1 MQGNYLEQALG
12 MIHSRRLAAEQQ
24 NRERIMEI
32 EGRIPEVSEVNYQMF
47 RTSRDLMQIIVKGEN
62 TKERVAA
69 LRQQN
74 LQAQEMIR
82 RLLKEHGYP
91 EDYLEL
97 HYTCEKCN
105 DTGYFQ
111 QKYCTC
117 LTDLIAKL
125 SAREL
130 NKSVQFEQCS
140 FENFDLN
147 YYRGFQ
153 TENGGSCYQ
162 AMEKVYFFCQEYARQ
177 FTNHSSSILMFG
189 KTGRGKTHLSLAIAN
204 RVLQNGYN
212 VLYDS
217 AINFCGRWKRNTSA
231 EAAAMTTR
239 WTRCCPAIC

>member
-32 EGRIPEVSEVNYQMF
+32 ESRIPEVSEVNYQMF

-140 FENFDLN
+140 FEKF
-147 YYRGFQ
+147 RPETIIGASRPK
-153 TENGGSCYQ
+153 TGGSCYQ
-162 AMEKVYFFCQEYARQ
+162 ANGKRS
-177 FTNHSSSILMFG
+177 TSS
-189 KTGRGKTHLSLAIAN
+189 
-204 RVLQNGYN
+204 V
-212 VLYDS
+212 
-217 AINFCGRWKRNTSA
+217 RNTPASLPTTP
-231 EAAAMTTR
+231 AAF
-239 WTRCCPAIC
+239 

>member
-32 EGRIPEVSEVNYQMF
+32 ESRIPEVSEVNYQMF

-153 TENGGSCYQ
+153 TENGGSCSQ
-162 AMEKVYFFCQEYARQ
+162 AMEKVYFF
-177 FTNHSSSILMFG
+177 
-189 KTGRGKTHLSLAIAN
+189 
-204 RVLQNGYN
+204 
-212 VLYDS
+212 
-217 AINFCGRWKRNTSA
+217 
-231 EAAAMTTR
+231 
-239 WTRCCPAIC
+239 

>member
-1 MQGNYLEQALG
+1 M
-12 MIHSRRLAAEQQ
+12 
-24 NRERIMEI
+24 
-32 EGRIPEVSEVNYQMF
+32 
-47 RTSRDLMQIIVKGEN
+47 
-62 TKERVAA
+62 AA

-177 FTNHSSSILMFG
+177 FTNHSSSILMFREDRPW
-189 KTGRGKTHLSLAIAN
+189 KNPPLSRHCQSGAA
-204 RVLQNGYN
+204 
-212 VLYDS
+212 
-217 AINFCGRWKRNTSA
+217 KRIQCSL
-231 EAAAMTTR
+231 
-239 WTRCCPAIC
+239 

>member
-32 EGRIPEVSEVNYQMF
+32 ESRIPEVSEVNYQMF

-147 YYRGFQ
+147 YYRASRPK
-153 TENGGSCYQ
+153 T
-162 AMEKVYFFCQEYARQ
+162 AAAAIRQ
-177 FTNHSSSILMFG
+177 
-189 KTGRGKTHLSLAIAN
+189 
-204 RVLQNGYN
+204 
-212 VLYDS
+212 
-217 AINFCGRWKRNTSA
+217 WKRSTSSVRNTPASLPTTP
-231 EAAAMTTR
+231 AAF
-239 WTRCCPAIC
+239 